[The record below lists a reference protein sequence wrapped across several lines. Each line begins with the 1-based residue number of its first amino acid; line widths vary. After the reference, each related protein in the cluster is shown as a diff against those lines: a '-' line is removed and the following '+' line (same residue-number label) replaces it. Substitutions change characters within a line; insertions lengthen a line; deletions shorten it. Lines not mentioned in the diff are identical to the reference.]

1 MSAVSTTNGTYL
13 ANLFNPQV
21 VGDRIEK
28 KLFDYIRFAPLARV
42 YDNLVGRPGS
52 TVTLPFYNS
61 IGAATA
67 VSEGQDIPISQLTES
82 TVSVTVSKYAK
93 GVQIT
98 DEAVLSAYGD
108 PIGEAVDQIAQ
119 SIGQAYDN
127 AMLAAMGTS
136 ADVTMTTA
144 AAALTADGIASALTL
159 FGEDIDGDKV
169 ILVSPAGYETI
180 RKANGWI
187 PGTEVAAN
195 MIIRGTV
202 GMIHGCQVVVSN
214 KLIAANASYIVK
226 PGALAI
232 YNKRDILV
240 ETDRDIINKSTVIT
254 ADRHAAVYV
263 LDKSKLIKMPGQ
275 AATT

>member
-1 MSAVSTTNGTYL
+1 MPAVSTTNGTYL

-42 YDNLVGRPGS
+42 YNNLVGRPGS

-67 VSEGQDIPISQLTES
+67 VGEGQDIPISQLTES

-136 ADVTMTTA
+136 AAANMTTA

-195 MIIRGTV
+195 LIIRGTV

-275 AATT
+275 GATT

>member
-61 IGAATA
+61 IGAATL
-67 VSEGQDIPISQLTES
+67 VGEGQDIPISQLTES

-136 ADVTMTTA
+136 ADVAMTTA

-275 AATT
+275 ASTT

>member
-1 MSAVSTTNGTYL
+1 
-13 ANLFNPQV
+13 
-21 VGDRIEK
+21 
-28 KLFDYIRFAPLARV
+28 
-42 YDNLVGRPGS
+42 
-52 TVTLPFYNS
+52 VTLPFYNS

-67 VSEGQDIPISQLTES
+67 VSEGQDIPISQLTER

-136 ADVTMTTA
+136 ADASMTTA

-195 MIIRGTV
+195 LIIRGTV

-275 AATT
+275 GATT